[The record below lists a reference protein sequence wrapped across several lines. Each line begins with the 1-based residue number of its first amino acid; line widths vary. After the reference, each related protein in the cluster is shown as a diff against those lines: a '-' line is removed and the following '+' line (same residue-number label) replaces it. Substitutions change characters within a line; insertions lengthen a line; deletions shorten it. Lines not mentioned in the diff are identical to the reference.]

1 MTSTDTPWWGYLL
14 QWSSTPLAETAEV
27 GDEHGS
33 LRVGVTTVPNY
44 YTPPGARETSHVWCL
59 ADPSTGL
66 PGAVLSDRRYVA
78 RALAEAALT
87 EAFAAGAKHASA
99 AVDRIDGIASLMA
112 VLGSSGPAP
121 IPLGGAWLVAA
132 AEPHRSRIRVHATA
146 GTSYAAEHVADV
158 VPVWGDSPVPS
169 WRIHYA
175 GSSTPP
181 ALAPSWHAA
190 AAAIITA
197 TTAEGDHR

>member
-1 MTSTDTPWWGYLL
+1 MSNTETPWWGYLCT
-14 QWSSTPLAETAEV
+14 WSSTPLVETAEV
-27 GDEHGS
+27 ADDHAA
-33 LRVGVTTVPNY
+33 LRVGIATVPNY

-99 AVDRIDGIASLMA
+99 AVDRVDGIASLMA

-132 AEPHRSRIRVHATA
+132 AEPHRGRIRIHATA
-146 GTSYAAEHVADV
+146 GTPRAAEHVADV
-158 VPVWGDSPVPS
+158 VPVWGDSPVPT
-169 WRIHYA
+169 WHIHYA
-175 GSSTPP
+175 GAQAPDPIT
-181 ALAPSWHAA
+181 APSWHAA

-197 TTAEGDHR
+197 TNDNEGH